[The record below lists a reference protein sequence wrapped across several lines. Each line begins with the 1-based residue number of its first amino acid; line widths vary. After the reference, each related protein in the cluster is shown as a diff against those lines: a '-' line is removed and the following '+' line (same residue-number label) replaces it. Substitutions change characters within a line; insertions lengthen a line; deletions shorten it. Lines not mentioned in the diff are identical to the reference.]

1 MSRKVYG
8 QSVRISYMNKT
19 LASAGFYNIPQTSV
33 SSLQLLSFY
42 ILEIPRHHATRI
54 GIILLRDS
62 PQSQRHPVPWMVG
75 GILLEELQ
83 TSTASFSSSQTE
95 KQAPSECQTVPSKW

>member
-1 MSRKVYG
+1 MGALMSRKVYG

-42 ILEIPRHHATRI
+42 MLESPRHHAI
-54 GIILLRDS
+54 GIVLLRDS

-75 GILLEELQ
+75 EILLE
-83 TSTASFSSSQTE
+83 
-95 KQAPSECQTVPSKW
+95 